1 MNTKANLVAHR
12 PNWKRLWLV
21 MLTVSI
27 LLLVGLILVH
37 GIHRVDPKRVRSTI
51 SRNLSPGADK
61 DTVLRFLDSEHI
73 HHSNYLPEYSRI
85 YAEIDRSTIG
95 LIKGH
100 IHMEFNFGAD
110 GRLQSY
116 EVKELFDSF

>member
-1 MNTKANLVAHR
+1 
-12 PNWKRLWLV
+12 
-21 MLTVSI
+21 MLTAGI
-27 LLLVGLILVH
+27 LLLAGVILVH
-37 GIHRVDPKRVRSTI
+37 GIHRVDPERVKATI
-51 SRNLSPGADK
+51 ARNLSPGADK
-61 DTVLRFLDSEHI
+61 DTVLMFLDSEHI
-73 HHSNYLPEYSRI
+73 HHSNYLPECSRI

-95 LIKGH
+95 LIKGR